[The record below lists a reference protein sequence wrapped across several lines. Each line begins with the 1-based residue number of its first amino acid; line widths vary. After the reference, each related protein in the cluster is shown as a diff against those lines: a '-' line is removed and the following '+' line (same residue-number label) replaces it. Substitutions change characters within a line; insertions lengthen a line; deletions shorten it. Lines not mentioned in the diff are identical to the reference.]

1 ERLARQANVT
11 SFMVLHAALAVLLAR
26 LSGSSDIVVGAPV
39 AGRSKRALAPLVGMF
54 VNTIPL
60 RTEVRAEETFTEFL
74 RRVGEIDVEGF
85 AHSDLPYERIVD
97 HLDPRRG
104 GEPDPLCRVYLA
116 FENMLRPRL
125 ELSGATVEILDPGP
139 QAAKTDLVVTVAEN
153 AAAGSDIP
161 LRIDYAADLF
171 DQATV
176 EEFAA
181 RLNRVLAALVAEPGT
196 RVGAV
201 EVLSEAERAR
211 LVPAAGRRAEPARV
225 LAEVLAVR
233 DPEAVAVIAG
243 DRSLTYGA
251 LATASNRLARELIAR
266 GIGPGDHVALVMPRS
281 VEFVVAMWAVAR
293 SGAAFVPVDPRN
305 PAERVALM
313 IADAEAAVAVTVI
326 GAGELVPD
334 PVPTL
339 VLDDPA
345 VAATLARHPA
355 APVTDAERTRPS
367 RVADTAYVLYTSGST
382 GAPKGV
388 AVTSEG
394 LANFAAEQRERYA
407 VEAGARVLQLA
418 APGFDAVVLEL
429 LMAHACGAAL
439 VVSPPEVFA
448 GPELA
453 ELVRAHG

>member
-1 ERLARQANVT
+1 VYPAVDGAGTQVVLPTEEVLAGLDLSPETADPADFGRHIDELANRGFDVTARPPVRTALLATADRGRHVLVVILHHICCDGWSLGPLATDLGGAYEARAKGKSPDWQPLRVDYADYTLWHRELLGEDNDPGSLAAAQLAHWRAHLAGDPPPLELPGRARPARRSARGDRLDSAVPAEVAAGVERLARQANVT

-39 AGRSKRALAPLVGMF
+39 AGRSERALAPLVGMF

-60 RTEVRAEETFTEFL
+60 RTEVRTEETFTEFL

-211 LVPAAGRRAEPARV
+211 LVPAAGRRAEPAR
-225 LAEVLAVR
+225 
-233 DPEAVAVIAG
+233 
-243 DRSLTYGA
+243 
-251 LATASNRLARELIAR
+251 
-266 GIGPGDHVALVMPRS
+266 
-281 VEFVVAMWAVAR
+281 
-293 SGAAFVPVDPRN
+293 
-305 PAERVALM
+305 
-313 IADAEAAVAVTVI
+313 
-326 GAGELVPD
+326 
-334 PVPTL
+334 
-339 VLDDPA
+339 
-345 VAATLARHPA
+345 
-355 APVTDAERTRPS
+355 
-367 RVADTAYVLYTSGST
+367 
-382 GAPKGV
+382 
-388 AVTSEG
+388 
-394 LANFAAEQRERYA
+394 
-407 VEAGARVLQLA
+407 
-418 APGFDAVVLEL
+418 
-429 LMAHACGAAL
+429 
-439 VVSPPEVFA
+439 
-448 GPELA
+448 
-453 ELVRAHG
+453 